1 MIYRGMIAVSASVE
15 VDARDEQEAA
25 RIIFSRLADCS
36 KGMTG
41 CQFSVSGIERAG
53 KSAALP
59 PQEERKPDPA
69 MGGGS
74 KLKESYGT
82 FGKFLRQFMFEN
94 ALTRK
99 DLASLLGVTPPAVT
113 HWCERKNL
121 PTVKHQEEI
130 ARRISDMSGNQY
142 RATDILALF
151 KEK

>member
-1 MIYRGMIAVSASVE
+1 MIYRGRIAVSASVE

-25 RIIFSRLADCS
+25 RLIFSRLADCS

-41 CQFSVSGIERAG
+41 CQFSVSGIEGVKNAV
-53 KSAALP
+53 LP

-113 HWCERKNL
+113 YWCERKNI

-142 RATDILALF
+142 RASEILALF
-151 KEK
+151 KEE